1 MAINVRLS
9 PAVDSLAR
17 AYCVRVG
24 ISVNS
29 LIGVAVDAYLQR
41 NAQSVLSEPPER
53 PTVPPIQPSAPQ
65 AMPARQNAPVAVPDP
80 KPVLPA
86 SPTKRDRQ
94 RLAEWYQ
101 RQGGAL

>member
-41 NAQSVLSEPPER
+41 NAQSVLAEPPER
-53 PTVPPIQPSAPQ
+53 PTVPPIQPAAPQ
-65 AMPARQNAPVAVPDP
+65 AMPARQNVSVAATDP
-80 KPVLPA
+80 KPALPA
-86 SPTKRDRQ
+86 NPTKRDRQ
-94 RLAEWYQ
+94 LLAEWYQ
-101 RQGGAL
+101 RRGVSL